1 MNLLN
6 HPELLDKLASAYAL
20 GSLRGGARRRFEALA
35 RQSPGVR
42 SAALVWQ
49 ERFAAMTE
57 LQPVQA
63 PDPNVW
69 KRIENLIQAQPVAAP
84 ASTAGAPVLE
94 RLRRMLSLW
103 RGAALAGGLATL
115 TAVVVGLN
123 LGRQVEQRDSQLAQT
138 GQQTEQLSRR
148 NAELTAQ
155 LESRPEI
162 QYVAVLNDENAA
174 ASVLVTFDP
183 RRNTLTLKRVGDFRE
198 SPDKSLELWALPRGA
213 GQGAPRSLGV
223 MDGGAVVRLTA
234 AASEVQQAPA
244 LAITLEPKG
253 GVPPGSGPTGPILF
267 KGPLLQT
274 PV

>member
-1 MNLLN
+1 MNLLD

-20 GSLRGGARRRFEALA
+20 GSLRGGARRRFETMA
-35 RQSPGVR
+35 RQSPVVR

-57 LQPVQA
+57 LQPVTA

-69 KRIENLIQAQPVAAP
+69 KRIENLIAAQPAP
-84 ASTAGAPVLE
+84 AAVADTQAPMLA

-103 RGAALAGGLATL
+103 RGAALAGGLATVA
-115 TAVVVGLN
+115 AVVVGLN
-123 LGRQVEQRDSQLAQT
+123 LGREVDQREAQLAQA
-138 GQQTEQLSRR
+138 GQQADALSRQ

-155 LESRPEI
+155 LEAKPEI

-183 RRNTLTLKRVGDFRE
+183 RQNTLTLKRVGDFRE
-198 SPDKSLELWALPRGA
+198 GPDKSLELWALPRGA
-213 GQGAPRSLGV
+213 GDGGPRSLGV
-223 MDGGAVVRLTA
+223 LDGGAVVRLTA
-234 AASEVQQAPA
+234 APAQVQQAPA

-267 KGPLLQT
+267 KGALLQT
-274 PV
+274 PI

>member
-6 HPELLDKLASAYAL
+6 HPDLLDKLASEYAL
-20 GSLRGGARRRFEALA
+20 GSLRGGARRRFESMA
-35 RQSPGVR
+35 RQEPAVR
-42 SAALVWQ
+42 SAAIVWQ

-57 LQPVQA
+57 LQPVA
-63 PDPNVW
+63 VPDPNVW
-69 KRIENLIQAQPVAAP
+69 KRIENLIGAQPAAAP
-84 ASTAGAPVLE
+84 APTAGAPVLE

-103 RGAALAGGLATL
+103 RGAALAGGLATVA
-115 TAVVVGLN
+115 AVIVGFN
-123 LGRQVEQRDSQLAQT
+123 LDREVDQREAQLAQA
-138 GQQTEQLSRR
+138 GQQTEQLNRR
-148 NAELTAQ
+148 NTELTAQ

-198 SPDKSLELWALPRGA
+198 GPDKSLELWALPRAA
-213 GQGAPRSLGV
+213 GEGAPRSLGV
-223 MDGGAVVRLTA
+223 LDGGAVVRLTA
-234 AASEVQQAPA
+234 AANEVQQAPA

-267 KGPLLQT
+267 KGALLQT